1 MKNYRVVGCKELVSS
16 LKKEMEQLFLEV
28 EKDASQ
34 ENIDSYFNKRNEYL
48 FAKRE
53 LDSIKEN

>member
-1 MKNYRVVGCKELVSS
+1 MKNYHVVGCKELVSS

-53 LDSIKEN
+53 LDSIKGN